1 MRISQMKTAVRSAL
15 AHSEEDLPLILDKL
29 YFERGWDFRNYKAT
43 SLKRRLSKRLGALG
57 VPTYRAYLD
66 ILEKD
71 PEEYNELFS
80 CLIVKVSEFFR
91 EPEAFSY
98 LYRELGRL
106 APPGEGLKA
115 WCTACATGEEAY
127 SLAMLF
133 TESLSPESVQKTK
146 IYATDICPDAL
157 DSARKAVYREE
168 SLVNVSPAMK
178 EKYFFPHGH
187 AHKVKYSIRNLVR
200 FGCHDLVKDWPLAKV
215 DVLFC
220 RNLFIYFNK
229 SLQETVFKRLDSAL
243 KKGGVLALGKAEV
256 LPQPFSSSYS
266 QLGPGAN
273 IYRKTG
279 QP

>member
-1 MRISQMKTAVRSAL
+1 MKTARSA
-15 AHSEEDLPLILDKL
+15 SPQTEEDLPLILDKL
-29 YFERGWDFRNYKAT
+29 YFERGWDFRDYKAT
-43 SLKRRLSKRLGALG
+43 SLKRMLLKRLSALN
-57 VPTYRAYLD
+57 VPTYKDYLD

-80 CLIVKVSEFFR
+80 CLMVKVSEFFR

-98 LYRELGRL
+98 LHGELPRL
-106 APPGEGLKA
+106 TLSGQGLKA
-115 WCTACATGEEAY
+115 WCAACATGEEAY

-133 TESLSPESVQKTK
+133 TESLSPESLQKTK
-146 IYATDICPDAL
+146 VYATDICPGAL
-157 DSARKAVYREE
+157 DSARKAVYRDE

-229 SLQETVFKRLDSAL
+229 PLQDEVFKKLDSAL

-266 QLGPGAN
+266 RLGPGAN

-279 QP
+279 

>member
-1 MRISQMKTAVRSAL
+1 MKTADGSKP
-15 AHSEEDLPLILDKL
+15 HSDEDLPLILNKL

-43 SLKRRLSKRLGALG
+43 SLKRRLSKRLSALG

-71 PEEYNELFS
+71 PEEYKNLFS

-91 EPEAFSY
+91 EPESFSC

-115 WCTACATGEEAY
+115 WSTACATGEEAY
-127 SLAMLF
+127 SLAMLL
-133 TESLSPESVQKTK
+133 TESLSAEALQKTK
-146 IYATDICPDAL
+146 IYATDICHDAL

-168 SLVNVSPAMK
+168 SLVNVSRAMK

-187 AHKVKYSIRNLVR
+187 GHKVKYSIRNLVR
-200 FGCHDLVKDWPLAKV
+200 FGRHDLVRDWPLAKV

-229 SLQETVFKRLDSAL
+229 PLQDAVFKSLTAPWRRAGSLRSKGRGVPSA
-243 KKGGVLALGKAEV
+243 VLIKL
-256 LPQPFSSSYS
+256 QPARRW
-266 QLGPGAN
+266 GN